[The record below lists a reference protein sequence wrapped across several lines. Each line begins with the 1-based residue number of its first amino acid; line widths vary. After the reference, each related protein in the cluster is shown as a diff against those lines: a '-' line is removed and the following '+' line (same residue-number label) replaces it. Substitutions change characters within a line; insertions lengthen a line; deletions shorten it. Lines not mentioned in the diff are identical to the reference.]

1 MHEIDSW
8 FGYYQKSK
16 RVFPCRLIWEER
28 DLSRPRE
35 RYRLALD
42 ATYGDPAPR
51 CYPPAEGGFTLTAVV
66 DLRRRVDA
74 AAARR
79 FAELS
84 EGELRESTALAVEF
98 LDAAVD
104 GRVDWP
110 NGDMFDS
117 MPVDEWLMNLPG
129 LLVHAGLVTEARAV
143 AEHAV
148 EADPESDTMYL
159 GDLAQSL
166 AEAGLDREA
175 AEQAEANLD
184 RFPDESWVLIT
195 SGFALA
201 RSDPERAESLFRNAL
216 MLARPEV
223 DPSGYEEVCEHY
235 IEFLGGQKEREAN
248 VEAVRRELA
257 SWRRSQGRLTV
268 SAELVPGAS
277 VSGPVTRAAPKVG
290 RNEPCPCGSG
300 RKYKRCCGA

>member
-1 MHEIDSW
+1 M
-8 FGYYQKSK
+8 
-16 RVFPCRLIWEER
+16 
-28 DLSRPRE
+28 
-35 RYRLALD
+35 
-42 ATYGDPAPR
+42 
-51 CYPPAEGGFTLTAVV
+51 LTAVA

-84 EGELRESTALAVEF
+84 EEEVRAAARLAVEF

-110 NGDMFDS
+110 HEDVLES
-117 MPVDEWLMNLPG
+117 VPVDEWLMNLPG
-129 LLVHAGLVTEARAV
+129 LLVHAGLLTEARVV
-143 AEHAV
+143 AERAV
-148 EADPESDTMYL
+148 EVDPKNDVMYL

-201 RSDPERAESLFRNAL
+201 RADPERAESLFHKAL
-216 MLARPEV
+216 ALVRPED
-223 DPSGYEEVCEHY
+223 DPSGYEEIYEHY
-235 IEFLGGQKEREAN
+235 IEFLGGQEGRDADQEA
-248 VEAVRRELA
+248 ARRHLA
-257 SWRRSQGRLTV
+257 SWRRSQGRLTF
-268 SAELVPGAS
+268 SAELVPGPA
-277 VSGPVTRAAPKVG
+277 VSPPVARAAPKVG

-300 RKYKRCCGA
+300 KKYKRCCGT

>member
-1 MHEIDSW
+1 M
-8 FGYYQKSK
+8 
-16 RVFPCRLIWEER
+16 
-28 DLSRPRE
+28 
-35 RYRLALD
+35 
-42 ATYGDPAPR
+42 
-51 CYPPAEGGFTLTAVV
+51 LTAVT

-84 EGELRESTALAVEF
+84 EVELRADAALAVEF

-110 NGDMFDS
+110 QEDVFES
-117 MPVDEWLMNLPG
+117 APVDEWLMNLPG
-129 LLVHAGLVTEARAV
+129 LLVHAGLLTEARVV

-148 EADPESDTMYL
+148 EVDPKNDVMYL

-175 AEQAEANLD
+175 AEQAEANLG

-201 RSDPERAESLFRNAL
+201 RADPERAESLFRKAL
-216 MLARPEV
+216 ALARPED
-223 DPSGYEEVCEHY
+223 DPSGYEEIYEHY
-235 IEFLGGQKEREAN
+235 IEFLGGREGRDAEQ
-248 VEAVRRELA
+248 EAARRQLA
-257 SWRRSQGRLTV
+257 SWRRSQGRLTF
-268 SAELVPGAS
+268 SAELVPSPA
-277 VSGPVTRAAPKVG
+277 VSRPVARAAPKVG